1 MAVIGIKENT
11 STTTEGL
18 AVAFDEWID
27 GLDTPQATLTKHSM
41 EILAES
47 MRKSMALRDAM
58 LLSVVCA
65 GNPEYDADKLRD
77 YAAAPHI
84 PNQQLAEWCERM
96 MKWSFAH
103 AGHETDKSKVA
114 KAVEM
119 LAGIAETVE
128 STDTKL
134 QAQPF
139 AIIGYMLWWMGD
151 SRAMLPAM
159 RALAIDDECSLAAI
173 VVAAIHGDQWPNR
186 N

>member
-1 MAVIGIKENT
+1 MAGIGIKENT

-18 AVAFDEWID
+18 ATAFDEWLD
-27 GLDTPQATLTKHSM
+27 GLDTMQATPTKHSM
-41 EILAES
+41 EILAKS
-47 MRKSMALRDAM
+47 MRESMALRDAM

-84 PNQQLAEWCERM
+84 PNQQLAEWCERI

-103 AGHETDKSKVA
+103 AGRETDKVSN
-114 KAVEM
+114 AVRM
-119 LAGIAETVE
+119 LADITETVE
-128 STDTKL
+128 DIDLSL
-134 QAQPF
+134 QAQPL
-139 AIIGYMLWWMGD
+139 AIISYILWWMGD
-151 SRAMLPAM
+151 RSAMLPAKQ
-159 RALAIDDECSLAAI
+159 ALAIDEECSLAAI